1 MCVGRGLNSR
11 LCASYPSVPAAELH
25 PSPPSNI
32 FKYSSKKY
40 FWFAVLG
47 IKPRASSMLNM
58 TFTTELWAQHKN
70 QYLVATN
77 DREMDI

>member
-1 MCVGRGLNSR
+1 
-11 LCASYPSVPAAELH
+11 
-25 PSPPSNI
+25 
-32 FKYSSKKY
+32 
-40 FWFAVLG
+40 VLG